1 MTGFPVSDVCSSS
14 THQILG
20 IRFFNGDVDEA
31 VALMFERGGFIVA
44 PSGTCFARLREDA
57 RYRRAVLAADLAIA
71 DSGLMVLLWRL
82 SRCESVQRL
91 SGLKYLR
98 HLLRKLKTRG
108 SEKVFWVLPTERGRQ
123 KLFDWS
129 RREACSIE
137 TENCYVAP
145 RYGVEVED
153 GNLLGLI
160 EQRRPVHIVI
170 AIGSGVQEKLGYYLR
185 ENLSYRPAIHCTG
198 AALGFITGDQA
209 AIPEWADRFYLG
221 WLFRSLAQPRIF
233 IPRLSRAFELP
244 RLIWK
249 YGEQLPPM
257 ASASDL

>member
-1 MTGFPVSDVCSSS
+1 MRKRPAPFRSQVSETFTQKAENPGERKSFLGSS
-14 THQILG
+14 H
-20 IRFFNGDVDEA
+20 
-31 VALMFERGGFIVA
+31 
-44 PSGTCFARLREDA
+44 
-57 RYRRAVLAADLAIA
+57 RA
-71 DSGLMVLLWRL
+71 
-82 SRCESVQRL
+82 
-91 SGLKYLR
+91 
-98 HLLRKLKTRG
+98 
-108 SEKVFWVLPTERGRQ
+108 GRQ

-221 WLFRSLAQPRIF
+221 WLFRSLAQPRIL

-244 RLIWK
+244 RSPARTANKTIDS
-249 YGEQLPPM
+249 Q
-257 ASASDL
+257 

>member
-108 SEKVFWVLPTERGRQ
+108 SEKVFWVLPTERGDKNCSIGRAGKRVQ
-123 KLFDWS
+123 LKPRIVTS
-129 RREACSIE
+129 RRG
-137 TENCYVAP
+137 TEWKSKM
-145 RYGVEVED
+145 E
-153 GNLLGLI
+153 I
-160 EQRRPVHIVI
+160 F
-170 AIGSGVQEKLGYYLR
+170 SG
-185 ENLSYRPAIHCTG
+185 
-198 AALGFITGDQA
+198 
-209 AIPEWADRFYLG
+209 
-221 WLFRSLAQPRIF
+221 
-233 IPRLSRAFELP
+233 
-244 RLIWK
+244 
-249 YGEQLPPM
+249 
-257 ASASDL
+257 